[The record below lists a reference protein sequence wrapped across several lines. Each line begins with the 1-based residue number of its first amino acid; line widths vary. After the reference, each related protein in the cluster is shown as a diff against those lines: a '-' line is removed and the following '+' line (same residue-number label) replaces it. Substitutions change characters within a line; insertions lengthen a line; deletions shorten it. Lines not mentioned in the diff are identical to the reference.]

1 MSDLLDKVLAAHGGL
16 DRWTQLTTVRAS
28 VVGGGELWAMKGL
41 VPDRESR
48 EIVVSLHEQW
58 ISVSPY
64 GAPDQSSQFTPGRV
78 AIEKLDGQLVAE
90 RQEARASFAGHQLRT
105 PWDPLHRAYFSSYA
119 LWTYLT
125 TPFHLAMPGFS
136 VTEIEGVQ
144 ENGELWR
151 GLRAGYPA
159 GIESHSTVQDFYVG
173 EDYLVR
179 RHDYHVDVAG
189 GFPGVHYLSDYVE
202 ADGVWVPTTRRA
214 YRRETDDGPILD
226 QLMVSIDVRD
236 IRFS

>member
-1 MSDLLDKVLAAHGGL
+1 MSDLLDKVLEAHGGL
-16 DRWTQLTTVRAS
+16 HRWKQLTTVRAS

-41 VPDRESR
+41 VPDREPR
-48 EIVVSLHEQW
+48 HVVVSLHHQR
-58 ISVSPY
+58 ISVHPY
-64 GAPDQSSQFTPGRV
+64 GAPDQRAQFSPGRL

-90 RQEARASFAGHQLRT
+90 RLEPRASFAGHQLRT
-105 PWDPLHRAYFSSYA
+105 PWDPLHRGYFSSYA

-136 VTEIEGVQ
+136 VTEIEPVT

-159 GIESHSTVQDFYVG
+159 GIESHSTVQDFYFG
-173 EDYLVR
+173 EDYLLR

-189 GFPGVHYLSDYVE
+189 GFPGVHYVSDHVE
-202 ADGVWVPTTRRA
+202 ADGVRVPTTRRA
-214 YRRETDDGPILD
+214 YRRENDDGPILD
-226 QLMVSIDVRD
+226 QLMVSIDVSN